1 MTAPDLHKLVDREIA
16 DIRHVYGAK
25 DCILYALGLGLG
37 SQASGPDLRYVYE
50 ENLRAVPTLLAV
62 LASSSD
68 WMRDSGTGIRWE
80 KLVALSHDICL
91 SAPLPTSGSV
101 LGRTT
106 VDSVHDRGA
115 ERGAIINWR
124 RAVIDE
130 VSGKEL
136 GTITAQALARANG
149 GFGGEP
155 PVRRSHPGFPPRD
168 ADYLI
173 EWTTQP
179 DQALLY
185 RLSGDF
191 NPLHAD
197 PEVAVEAGLERP
209 ILHGLCNLGIAAIA
223 AGRDWPGGL
232 PLLRSIGARYTDVF
246 YPGDTLKTEVW
257 HENGVAVF
265 RCTSGRTRRTVL
277 DDGVATFFS
286 ATNATEET

>member
-1 MTAPDLHKLVDREIA
+1 MTAPDLRKLVDVEIPG
-16 DIRHVYGAK
+16 IRHAYSTK
-25 DCILYALGLGLG
+25 DCILYALGLGMG

-50 ENLRAVPTLLAV
+50 ENLQAVPTLLAV

-68 WMRDSGTGIRWE
+68 WMRDPETGIRWE
-80 KLVALSHDICL
+80 QLVALSHDICL
-91 SAPLPTSGSV
+91 SAPLSTTGSV
-101 LGRTT
+101 TGRTT
-106 VDSVHDRGA
+106 VESVHDRGA

-124 RAVIDE
+124 RTVIDE
-130 VSGKEL
+130 VSGKVL
-136 GTITAQALARANG
+136 GTLTAQALARGNG

-155 PVRRSHPGFPPRD
+155 PIRRTHPGFPRRN

-173 EWTTQP
+173 EWTTRP

-191 NPLHAD
+191 NPLHAN
-197 PEVAVEAGLERP
+197 PEVAVEAGLDRP
-209 ILHGLCNLGIAAIA
+209 ILHGLCNLGIASIA
-223 AGRDWPGGL
+223 AAQDWPGGL

-257 HENGVAVF
+257 HENDLAVF
-265 RCTSGRTRRTVL
+265 RCTSGQTRRTVL

-286 ATNATEET
+286 ATNATQGP